1 MSNLKRIR
9 EAAELSQ
16 SKLAE
21 KSSVKLRMIQV
32 YEQGYRDID
41 GANIET
47 LVDLASALGCKLTDI
62 LESETLKEKLL
73 KTT

>member
-16 SKLAE
+16 SELAE

-47 LVDLASALGCKLTDI
+47 LVDLASAVGCKLTDV